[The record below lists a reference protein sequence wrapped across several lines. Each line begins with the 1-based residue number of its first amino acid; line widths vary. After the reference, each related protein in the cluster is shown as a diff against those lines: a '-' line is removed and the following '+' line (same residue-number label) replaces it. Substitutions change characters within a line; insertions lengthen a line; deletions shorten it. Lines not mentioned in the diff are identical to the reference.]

1 MICQSTMK
9 SWGKGGFFESWVEP
23 AFFGLLVVGF
33 VLGKLLLDT
42 VVLYFII
49 VLAGLIAGRL
59 AYIKRENDPAPFYAI
74 SLSFLF
80 GFLLG
85 HRVGNGFMMIL
96 LFAAAAALS
105 YYLHKNLEFL
115 A

>member
-1 MICQSTMK
+1 MK
-9 SWGKGGFFESWVEP
+9 RWRKRGFFESWVEP
-23 AFFGLLVVGF
+23 SFLGLLIVGF

-42 VVLYFII
+42 VVSYLII
-49 VLAGLIAGRL
+49 AVAGLVAGRL
-59 AYIKRENDPAPFYAI
+59 AYVKRENDPVPFYAI

-85 HRVGNGFMMIL
+85 HRTGNGFMIIL

>member
-1 MICQSTMK
+1 MK
-9 SWGKGGFFESWVEP
+9 HWRKGGFFESWVEP
-23 AFFGLLVVGF
+23 FFLGLLIAGF

-42 VVLYFII
+42 FISYLI
-49 VLAGLIAGRL
+49 IAIAGLIAGRL
-59 AYIKRENDPAPFYAI
+59 AYVKRENDPVPFYAL

-80 GFLLG
+80 GLLLG